1 MRRIG
6 TLQNST
12 QARQFCDYLVTL
24 SIEATADPE
33 GEGGGDGA
41 NQAWDIWIRDE
52 KDVERS
58 RQELAEFQQS
68 PENARYQVKAEVTRI
83 RDERIAEQQRREAQQ
98 REIKR
103 SMPRQS
109 SGVGPLVDAPV
120 KQQSIPITIGIIVVS
135 VIVSFTSHF
144 GAPRGSRVPGET
156 TLEEKTFNGLSFVD
170 WKQYQKDQDP
180 FASVRTGQ
188 VWRLVTPMFLHGDE
202 FHLAFNMLWIFFLG
216 SAIERLHG
224 SLFFG
229 LLVMGTQIAGMM
241 LQVMLPG
248 TEVLA
253 EFFQGTP
260 FEFLSET
267 LSGSP
272 FAIGASGAVYGLFG
286 FLWIRPMVDLD
297 YPIHLVPMN
306 VVLMLGWLVACM
318 TPLIGNVANGAHL
331 GGLLAG
337 MAVAYVG
344 YYVRR

>member
-6 TLQNST
+6 TLQDST
-12 QARQFCDYLVTL
+12 QARHFCDYLVTL
-24 SIEATADPE
+24 SIDAAVDSD
-33 GEGGGDGA
+33 GEGQDA
-41 NQAWDIWIRDE
+41 CWDIWIRDE
-52 KDVERS
+52 KDVERA
-58 RQELAEFQQS
+58 RQAFTQFKESPKDSKFQVGAEAS
-68 PENARYQVKAEVTRI
+68 RI
-83 RDERIAEQQRREAQQ
+83 RDERVADQQRRESIQ
-98 REIKR
+98 REAQR

-109 SGVGPLVDAPV
+109 SPLGSEIDAPV
-120 KQQSIPITIGIIVVS
+120 KQRGIPVTIAIIAISVV
-135 VIVSFTSHF
+135 VSFTSHF
-144 GAPRGSRVPGET
+144 GDPRGSRVPGKT
-156 TLEEKTFNGLSFVD
+156 TLEEKTYYGLSFVD
-170 WKQYQKDQDP
+170 WREYRKDGDP
-180 FASVRTGQ
+180 FASIRQGQ

-229 LLVMGTQIAGMM
+229 LLTMGTQIAGMM

-248 TEVLA
+248 SEVLA
-253 EFFQGTP
+253 DFFQGTP

-286 FLWIRPMVDLD
+286 FLWIRPMVDRS

-306 VVLMLGWLVACM
+306 VILMLGWLVACM
-318 TPLIGNVANGAHL
+318 TPLVENVANGAHL

-337 MAVAYVG
+337 VAVG
-344 YYVRR
+344 YFGYFIRR